1 MDKKP
6 LRIAY
11 AVFMAAVLAALVV
24 FMILQ
29 IRSGYGEHMRIYVA
43 LYGLLIIWASFRL
56 YSLVKD
62 FSHK

>member
-29 IRSGYGEHMRIYVA
+29 IRSGYGEHMKIYVA
-43 LYGLLIIWASFRL
+43 LYGLLIIWASFHL

-62 FSHK
+62 LFHK